1 VKQSRF
7 IYLLYRYPKGES
19 KAFLMPFNGFLNAIA
34 ARLRLP
40 TSGQIHFRQ
49 IIGPTLKHP
58 REAPIVPQ

>member
-1 VKQSRF
+1 M
-7 IYLLYRYPKGES
+7 LYRYPKGES

-49 IIGPTLKHP
+49 IIRTTLKTPSRSSHRP
-58 REAPIVPQ
+58 AVRG

>member
-19 KAFLMPFNGFLNAIA
+19 KAFLMPFNGFLNGIVT
-34 ARLRLP
+34 RLRLP